1 MVPLISATRPS
12 QLLASPHGQECFTH
26 RSAPA
31 SVSFLTSHSTVG
43 SCSQVLFS
51 LQHRSSKAVNT
62 PGSQQPLLGCLHVS
76 PGTQSPGDGMLQ
88 QSVQCLWQWEKMWAD
103 TYLLHW
109 GAVGD
114 PQPRVLRPP
123 ILRALLPAM
132 GAGKGR
138 FGEAEPANGKANS
151 FPVWAHPD
159 PGSVTPGS
167 PTQPQG
173 VPRAPTLPYIS
184 IIPQPFLG

>member
-1 MVPLISATRPS
+1 
-12 QLLASPHGQECFTH
+12 
-26 RSAPA
+26 
-31 SVSFLTSHSTVG
+31 
-43 SCSQVLFS
+43 
-51 LQHRSSKAVNT
+51 
-62 PGSQQPLLGCLHVS
+62 
-76 PGTQSPGDGMLQ
+76 MLQ

-114 PQPRVLRPP
+114 PQPRVLHPP

-138 FGEAEPANGKANS
+138 NGKANS

-184 IIPQPFLG
+184 IVPQPFLG

>member
-1 MVPLISATRPS
+1 MARN
-12 QLLASPHGQECFTH
+12 ASPTDQHQHQF
-26 RSAPA
+26 
-31 SVSFLTSHSTVG
+31 
-43 SCSQVLFS
+43 LFS
-51 LQHRSSKAVNT
+51 PHTALWEAVLRFCFPSSIGAQRLST
-62 PGSQQPLLGCLHVS
+62 LLDHSSLSLGVSMCPRGCRAQMGCS
-76 PGTQSPGDGMLQ
+76 N
-88 QSVQCLWQWEKMWAD
+88 SVQCLWQWEKMWAD

-159 PGSVTPGS
+159 PRSVTPGS

-173 VPRAPTLPYIS
+173 VPRVPTLPYIS
-184 IIPQPFLG
+184 IVPQPFLG